1 VSIIE
6 NSFVFGDNQL
16 KSRDKRK
23 EVLFKWKSNIL
34 YDLTHSNLFFKVILY
49 VLKTWNKEREVDSID
64 IFAAAY

>member
-34 YDLTHSNLFFKVILY
+34 YDLTHYNLFFKVILY
-49 VLKTWNKEREVDSID
+49 VLKTWNKERQVDSID